1 MKAQQV
7 IYLLILLF
15 PLSLLSQQEEDRK
28 KYYENLVQFTGIVV
42 TGDSLRPVP
51 YTNILDKTRHRGT
64 ISDYYGYFSFV
75 ALRGDTIEFSS
86 VGFKKS
92 YFYIPDTISA
102 PRYTVF
108 QVMTEDTVY
117 LSETVI
123 YPWPSKE
130 MFKEAFLALD
140 VPDDDM
146 EIARRNLESRK
157 IMMLAEA
164 MPMDGAMNYRNYI
177 DQTIS
182 KYYSYG
188 QLVPY
193 YGIFDVVA
201 WAKFIEAWRAGKFK
215 KKTKP

>member
-1 MKAQQV
+1 MKASTV
-7 IYLLILLF
+7 TFLLIICV
-15 PLSLLSQQEEDRK
+15 PLALVSQEEDRK
-28 KYYENLVQFTGIVV
+28 KYYENLVQFTGVVV
-42 TGDSLRPVP
+42 TGDSLKPVP
-51 YTNILDKTRHRGT
+51 YTHIYDMTRNRGT
-64 ISDYYGYFSFV
+64 VSDYYGYFSFV

-92 YFYIPDTISA
+92 YFIIPDTISA

-108 QVMTEDTVY
+108 QVMTEDTIY

-130 MFKEAFLALD
+130 MFKEAFLSLEIPTTDLD
-140 VPDDDM
+140 
-146 EIARRNLESRK
+146 IARKNLARDK
-157 IMMLAEA
+157 IMMMAEV
-164 MPMDGAMNYRNYI
+164 MPMDGAMNYRHYI
-177 DQTIS
+177 DQTVA

-188 QLVPY
+188 ALVPY

-201 WAKFIEAWRAGKFK
+201 WAKFIEAWREGKFK

>member
-1 MKAQQV
+1 MKVPTV
-7 IYLLILLF
+7 IFLLIVF
-15 PLSLLSQQEEDRK
+15 VPVAVLSQQEEDRK
-28 KYYENLVQFTGIVV
+28 KYYENLVQFTGVVV
-42 TGDSLRPVP
+42 TGDSLKPVP
-51 YTNILDKTRHRGT
+51 YTHIYDMTRNKGT
-64 ISDYYGYFSFV
+64 VSDYYGYFSFV

-86 VGFKKS
+86 VGFKKG
-92 YFYIPDTISA
+92 YFIIPDTISA

-130 MFKEAFLALD
+130 MFKEAFLTLD
-140 VPDDDM
+140 IPDDDLD
-146 EIARRNLESRK
+146 IARRNLARDK
-157 IMMLAEA
+157 IAMMAEV
-164 MPMDGAMNYRNYI
+164 MPMDGSMNYRNYI
-177 DQTIS
+177 DQTVS

-201 WAKFIEAWRAGKFK
+201 WAKFIEAWREGKFK
-215 KKTKP
+215 KKDKP